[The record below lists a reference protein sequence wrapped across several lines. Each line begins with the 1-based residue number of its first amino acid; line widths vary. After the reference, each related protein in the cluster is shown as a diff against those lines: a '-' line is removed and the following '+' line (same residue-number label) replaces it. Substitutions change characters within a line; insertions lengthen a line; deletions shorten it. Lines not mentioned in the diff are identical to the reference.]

1 MVAPQQATLAVDE
14 YLQLIHAPFIYPG
27 AQFNCLPK
35 QFWCLSVGHYFG
47 I

>member
-14 YLQLIHAPFIYPG
+14 YLKLVYTPFIYPG
-27 AQFNCLPK
+27 AQFNRLPE